1 MELPDKAH
9 KEASPKAAVT
19 PEVSITLLLSV
30 LGLCSFSSTASMRL
44 IDPIVPLIASE
55 FALSLTQVAMLSP
68 AFTLSYALGQ
78 PFIGPLADALGKVRI
93 IGFSLAAVFIFQILA
108 VFSPDFTTLAILRG
122 LSGIAAGGIIP
133 VALAAIADR
142 VPMENRQVALSR
154 ILVAMVLGQVA
165 GSFISGSIG
174 DIAGWRLS
182 FLAPTLIAG
191 ISALLILLLLKPRP
205 NAVRQSLDLSS
216 IMSRYAL
223 VFANPK
229 AWRLC
234 LLVMVESM
242 AVFAIFPFM
251 AELLQSR
258 GAVGATEAGTTL
270 AVFGLGGLVY
280 ATFSKFFVSKLG
292 PARMAILGGI
302 ILASVLVLLA
312 LPLPRWIAPILF
324 GFHGFGFFLIHSSYQ
339 TEATELS
346 PIARS
351 SSMAIFASSL
361 FIGTASGP
369 TVVAF
374 LRHWIALESTLII
387 FAVILLILGFVSGP
401 VLKMMP
407 LQRPR

>member
-1 MELPDKAH
+1 MELPHKADDS
-9 KEASPKAAVT
+9 ASGGAAVT
-19 PEVSITLLLSV
+19 PEVSINKLLLV

-44 IDPIVPLIASE
+44 IDPIVPLIATD

-93 IGFSLAAVFIFQILA
+93 IGFSLAAVFAFQILA
-108 VFSPDFTTLAILRG
+108 VFSPDFLSLAALRG

-133 VALAAIADR
+133 VAMAAIADR
-142 VPMENRQVALSR
+142 VPIEGRQVALSR
-154 ILVAMVLGQVA
+154 VLVAMVLGQVG
-165 GSFISGSIG
+165 GSFMAGTIG
-174 DIAGWRLS
+174 DIAGWRIA
-182 FLAPTLIAG
+182 FLAPTMITG
-191 ISALLILLLLKPRP
+191 ISALLILLVLKPRP
-205 NAVRQSLDLSS
+205 NAARQSLDMASV
-216 IMSRYAL
+216 MARYVL

-234 LLVMVESM
+234 LLVMVECM
-242 AVFAIFPFM
+242 AVFAVFPFM

-270 AVFGLGGLVY
+270 AVFGLGGLLY
-280 ATFSKFFVSKLG
+280 ATFSQFFVSKLG
-292 PARMAILGGI
+292 PARMAILGGL
-302 ILASVLVLLA
+302 ILASVLILLS
-312 LPLPRWIAPILF
+312 LPLPRWIAPLIF

-346 PIARS
+346 PTARS

-369 TVVAF
+369 TILAF
-374 LRHWIALESTLII
+374 LRQWMALDQTLVI

-401 VLKMMP
+401 VLKMAP